1 MRGLRVPSRGTGRW
15 AGRNFPRGF
24 GRGDPAV
31 FLTTVDAA
39 TAARSIL
46 REFGDDLAG
55 AIGLHAGPV
64 RIGLHPVT
72 VTTVVRGEHSA
83 KSDDLAVLSPAG
95 LIYASEAFAALLG
108 LGGHHDSV
116 AEFLGFRPLGDGGAR
131 EPIFQ
136 ILP

>member
-1 MRGLRVPSRGTGRW
+1 VIRL
-15 AGRNFPRGF
+15 F
-24 GRGDPAV
+24 
-31 FLTTVDAA
+31 FLTTADAA
-39 TAARSIL
+39 AAARSIL

-64 RIGLHPVT
+64 RIGPHPVT
-72 VTTVVRGEHSA
+72 GTTVVRGEHSA
-83 KSDDLAVLSPAG
+83 KSDDLAVLYPAG

-116 AEFLGFRPLGDGGAR
+116 AEFLGFRPLGGGGAR
-131 EPIFQ
+131 EPVFQ